1 MRSYSEK
8 NRFSG
13 VTHRQENI
21 MKYIYNIFLL
31 VLVLFAF
38 IISGCA
44 RQEADLIIHN
54 AKIVTVDN
62 DFSIA
67 EAAAV
72 KDGKFLQVGTE
83 SSVLESAGSGTLLV
97 DLGGRTVLPGFN
109 DTHSHMTTMG
119 INLPTMIDLTE
130 VSSIDD
136 IKQAV
141 AERVAV
147 TEKGEWIFSEGGWW
161 QFMLEDGRLPNRH
174 DLDEVSPDNPVTLK
188 GGHYV
193 IANSMAL
200 ERVGYDRD
208 SENPP
213 GGEIWK
219 DDEGEPTG
227 FLVRNAMYPFLDHF
241 QTPSREVQKD
251 GIRQAIRR
259 VNSWGMTSLREPGGS
274 RELLDMLREL
284 YEEGDMTIRIDWCYD
299 VDPNTPEDEIDGM
312 FEALGDPEEQWGDG
326 MFRTDGLA
334 EMMLDGA
341 EESAQIRTEYQGRPG
356 YYGIRLVE
364 QDQLNRFVLAAARHG
379 WRPGPHA
386 VGDTSIDQ
394 LLDAYE
400 YVNSQIDI
408 TDKRWIVD
416 HGILLQ
422 PDHYERVKKL
432 GLIVLP
438 QPRHLYIIGD
448 KFIEHWG
455 EELAHQSYRLRDW
468 MDNGIKFSL
477 GADKPVSSRSKPIM
491 QIYVAVTR
499 GTGWGGVLGPDQGLT
514 REEAIRGITLD
525 SAYVSFEEDVKGSI
539 EPGKYADFV
548 VLSDDILTVPAETI
562 KDIEVEATV
571 LAGKVVYG
579 SF

>member
-1 MRSYSEK
+1 MK
-8 NRFSG
+8 HFN
-13 VTHRQENI
+13 NI
-21 MKYIYNIFLL
+21 PLL
-31 VLVLFAF
+31 VLVLFTV
-38 IISGCA
+38 ICNGCA
-44 RQEADLIIHN
+44 RQDADLVIHN
-54 AKIVTVDN
+54 AKIVTVDE

-72 KDGKFLQVGTE
+72 KDGKFLLVGTE
-83 SSVLESAGSGTLLV
+83 SSVLESAGPDTAIV

-109 DTHSHMTTMG
+109 DSHSHMTTMG

-130 VSSIDD
+130 VTSIGD

-141 AERVAV
+141 AERVAI

-208 SENPP
+208 TENPP

-219 DDEGEPTG
+219 DDNGDPTG
-227 FLVRNAMYPFLDHF
+227 FVVRNAMYPLLDHF
-241 QTPSREVQKD
+241 ETPDREVQLD

-274 RELLDMLREL
+274 RELVEMLREL
-284 YEEGDMTIRIDWCYD
+284 YENGELTVRIDWCYD
-299 VDPNTPEDEIDGM
+299 VDPNTPVEELDAM
-312 FEALGDPEEQWGDG
+312 FEALADPQEQWGDG
-326 MFRTDGLA
+326 IFRGDGLA

-341 EESAQIRTEYQGRPG
+341 EESAQIRTEYIGRPG
-356 YYGIRLVE
+356 YRGLRLVE
-364 QDQLNRFVLAAARHG
+364 QEQLNSLMLSAARHG

-386 VGDTSIDQ
+386 VGDASIDQ
-394 LLDAYE
+394 LLEAYE
-400 YVNSQIDI
+400 YVNEQIDI
-408 TDKRWIVD
+408 TDRRWIVD

-422 PDHYERVKKL
+422 PDHYERVKAL

-455 EELAHQSYRLRDW
+455 EELAHVSYRLRDW
-468 MDNGIKFSL
+468 LDNGIKLSL
-477 GADKPVSSRSKPIM
+477 GADKPVSVRSKPIM

-525 SAYVSFEEDVKGSI
+525 SAYVSFEEDIKGSV

-571 LAGKVVYG
+571 LAGNVVYG

>member
-1 MRSYSEK
+1 MK
-8 NRFSG
+8 NLY
-13 VTHRQENI
+13 
-21 MKYIYNIFLL
+21 KYYLP
-31 VLVLFAF
+31 VLFVCAF
-38 IISGCA
+38 ICSGCA
-44 RQEADLIIHN
+44 EQGADLIIHN
-54 AKIVTVDN
+54 GKIVTVDK

-72 KDGKFLQVGTE
+72 KDGKFMQVGTE
-83 SSVLESAGSGTLLV
+83 SSVLESAGPDTMVV
-97 DLGGRTVLPGFN
+97 DLGGKTVLPGFN

-130 VSSIDD
+130 ITSIDD

-141 AERVAV
+141 AERVKV

-161 QFMLEDGRLPNRH
+161 QFMLEDGRLPNRY

-200 ERVGYDRD
+200 ERVGFNKD
-208 SENPP
+208 SENPD

-227 FLVRNAMYPFLDHF
+227 FLVRNAMYPLLDHF
-241 QTPSREVQKD
+241 QTPDREVQLD

-259 VNSWGMTSLREPGGS
+259 VNSWGMTSLREPGGT
-274 RELLDMLREL
+274 REQVEMLRSL
-284 YEEGDMTIRIDWCYD
+284 YENGELTVRVDWCYD
-299 VDPNTPEDEIDGM
+299 VDPNTPADDIDTM
-312 FEALGDPEEQWGDG
+312 FEALGDPKERWGDG

-341 EESAQIRTEYQGRPG
+341 EESAQIRTEYIGRPG
-356 YYGIRLVE
+356 YYGLRLIE
-364 QDQLNRFVLAAARHG
+364 QDQLNRVVLAAARHG

-386 VGDTSIDQ
+386 VGGASIDQ

-400 YVNSQIDI
+400 YVNGQINIQDR
-408 TDKRWIVD
+408 RWIVD

-422 PDHYERVKKL
+422 PDHYDRVKEL

-455 EELAHQSYRLRDW
+455 EELAHKSYRLRDW
-468 MDNGIKFSL
+468 LDNGIKFSL

-491 QIYVAVTR
+491 QIYTAVTR

-579 SF
+579 SY

>member
-1 MRSYSEK
+1 M
-8 NRFSG
+8 
-13 VTHRQENI
+13 
-21 MKYIYNIFLL
+21 
-31 VLVLFAF
+31 
-38 IISGCA
+38 
-44 RQEADLIIHN
+44 
-54 AKIVTVDN
+54 
-62 DFSIA
+62 
-67 EAAAV
+67 
-72 KDGKFLQVGTE
+72 
-83 SSVLESAGSGTLLV
+83 

-109 DTHSHMTTMG
+109 DSHSHMTTMG

-130 VSSIDD
+130 VTSIDD

-241 QTPSREVQKD
+241 ETPGRDVQKD

-274 RELLDMLREL
+274 RELVDMLREL
-284 YEEGDMTIRIDWCYD
+284 YEDGELTVRIDWCYD
-299 VDPNTPEDEIDGM
+299 VDPNTPEDEIDAM
-312 FEALGDPEEQWGDG
+312 FEALGDPEEKWGEG

-356 YYGIRLVE
+356 YYGLRLVE
-364 QDQLNRFVLAAARHG
+364 QDQLNRFVLAAAQHG

-386 VGDTSIDQ
+386 VGGASIDQ

-400 YVNSQIDI
+400 YVNSRIDI

-422 PDHYERVKKL
+422 PDHYERVKNL

-468 MDNGIKFSL
+468 LDNGIKMSL
-477 GADKPVSSRSKPIM
+477 GADKPVSSRSKPLM
-491 QIYVAVTR
+491 QIYIAVTR
-499 GTGWGGVLGPDQGLT
+499 GTGWGGKLGPDQGLT

-548 VLSDDILTVPAETI
+548 VLSDDILTIPAEDI

-579 SF
+579 SY

>member
-1 MRSYSEK
+1 MK
-8 NRFSG
+8 N
-13 VTHRQENI
+13 I
-21 MKYIYNIFLL
+21 YKYYLP
-31 VLVLFAF
+31 VLFVCAV
-38 IISGCA
+38 ICSGCA
-44 RQEADLIIHN
+44 EQGADLIIHN
-54 AKIVTVDN
+54 GKIVTVDK
-62 DFSIA
+62 DFSIT
-67 EAAAV
+67 EAVAV
-72 KDGKFLQVGTE
+72 KDGKFLRVGTE
-83 SSVLESAGSGTLLV
+83 QWVLESAGPDTNIV
-97 DLGGRTVLPGFN
+97 DLNGKTVLPGFN

-119 INLPTMIDLTE
+119 VNLPTMIDLTE
-130 VSSIDD
+130 ITSIAD

-141 AERVAV
+141 AERVKV

-161 QFMLEDGRLPNRH
+161 QFMLEDGRLPNRY

-200 ERVGYDRD
+200 ERVGFNRD
-208 SENPP
+208 SENPD

-219 DDEGEPTG
+219 DDKGEPTG
-227 FLVRNAMYPFLDHF
+227 FLVRSAMYPVLEYLE
-241 QTPSREVQKD
+241 TPDRDVQMD

-259 VNSWGMTSLREPGGS
+259 VNSWGMTSLREPGGT
-274 RELLDMLREL
+274 REQVEMLRSL
-284 YEEGDMTIRIDWCYD
+284 YENGELTVRVDWCYD
-299 VDPNTPEDEIDGM
+299 VDPYTPENEIDAM
-312 FEALGDPEEQWGDG
+312 FEALGDPEQQWGDG
-326 MFRTDGLA
+326 MFRGDGLA

-341 EESAQIRTEYQGRPG
+341 EESAQIRTEYIGRPG
-356 YYGIRLVE
+356 YYGLRLIE
-364 QDQLNRFVLAAARHG
+364 QDQLNRIVLAAARHG

-386 VGDTSIDQ
+386 VGGASIDQ

-400 YVNSQIDI
+400 YVNGQINIQDR
-408 TDKRWIVD
+408 RWIVD

-455 EELAHQSYRLRDW
+455 EELAHKSYRLRDW
-468 MDNGIKFSL
+468 IDNGIRFSL
-477 GADKPVSSRSKPIM
+477 GADKPVSSRSRPLM
-491 QIYVAVTR
+491 QIYIAVTR
-499 GTGWGGVLGPDQGLT
+499 GTGWGGVLGADQGLT

-548 VLSDDILTVPAETI
+548 ILSDDILTVPAETI
-562 KDIEVEATV
+562 KDMEVEATV

-579 SF
+579 SY

>member
-1 MRSYSEK
+1 
-8 NRFSG
+8 
-13 VTHRQENI
+13 
-21 MKYIYNIFLL
+21 MKHIYNIPLL

-38 IISGCA
+38 ICSGCA
-44 RQEADLIIHN
+44 RQDADLVIHN
-54 AKIVTVDN
+54 AKIVTVDK

-72 KDGKFLQVGTE
+72 KDGKFLRVGTE
-83 SSVLESAGSGTLLV
+83 SSVLESAGDGTLLV

-130 VSSIDD
+130 ITSIDD

-161 QFMLEDGRLPNRH
+161 QFMLEDGRLPNRY

-193 IANSMAL
+193 LANSMAL
-200 ERVGYDRD
+200 ERVGFDRD

-219 DDEGEPTG
+219 DDNGEPTG

-241 QTPSREVQKD
+241 QTPGREVQKD

-274 RELLDMLREL
+274 RELVDMLHEL
-284 YEEGDMTIRIDWCYD
+284 YEDGEMTIRIDWCYD
-299 VDPNTPEDEIDGM
+299 VDPNTPADEMDAM
-312 FEALGDPEEQWGDG
+312 FETLGDPEEKWGDG

-341 EESAQIRTEYQGRPG
+341 EESAQIRTEYVGRPG
-356 YYGIRLVE
+356 YYGLRLVE
-364 QDQLNRFVLAAARHG
+364 QDQLNEFVLAAARHG

-386 VGDTSIDQ
+386 VGGASIDQ

-400 YVNSQIDI
+400 YVNERINILDR
-408 TDKRWIVD
+408 RWIVD

-432 GLIVLP
+432 GLLVLP

-448 KFIEHWG
+448 KFIEYWG
-455 EELAHQSYRLRDW
+455 EELAHKSYRLRDW
-468 MDNGIKFSL
+468 IDNGIKLSL
-477 GADKPVSSRSKPIM
+477 GADKPVSSRSRPLMK
-491 QIYVAVTR
+491 IYIAVTR
-499 GTGWGGVLGPDQGLT
+499 GTGWGGKLGPDQGLT

-525 SAYVSFEEDVKGSI
+525 SAYTSFEEDVKGSI

-571 LAGKVVYG
+571 LAGKVIYG
-579 SF
+579 SFD

>member
-1 MRSYSEK
+1 
-8 NRFSG
+8 
-13 VTHRQENI
+13 
-21 MKYIYNIFLL
+21 MKHICNVSLL
-31 VLVLFAF
+31 VLVVFAF

-44 RQEADLIIHN
+44 RQEADLVVHN
-54 AKIVTVDN
+54 AKIVTVDK

-83 SSVLESAGSGTLLV
+83 SSVLERAGPGTRLV

-130 VSSIDD
+130 ITSIDD

-161 QFMLEDGRLPNRH
+161 QFMLEDGRLPNRY

-241 QTPSREVQKD
+241 QTPDREVQKD

-274 RELLDMLREL
+274 GELLDMLREL
-284 YEEGDMTIRIDWCYD
+284 YENGELTVRIDWCYD
-299 VDPNTPEDEIDGM
+299 VDPNTPEAEIDGM
-312 FEALGDPEEQWGDG
+312 FAALGDPQERWGDG

-356 YYGIRLVE
+356 YYGLRLVE

-386 VGDTSIDQ
+386 VGDASIDQ

-400 YVNSQIDI
+400 YVNSRIDI

-416 HGILLQ
+416 HGILLR
-422 PDHYERVKKL
+422 PDHYERIKKL

-468 MDNGIKFSL
+468 LDNGIKFSL
-477 GADKPVSSRSKPIM
+477 GADKPVSVRSKPIM

-514 REEAIRGITLD
+514 RAEAIRGITLD

>member
-1 MRSYSEK
+1 MK
-8 NRFSG
+8 
-13 VTHRQENI
+13 HICNI
-21 MKYIYNIFLL
+21 PLVVMVVCSVIF
-31 VLVLFAF
+31 
-38 IISGCA
+38 SGCA
-44 RQEADLIIHN
+44 QDDADLIIHN
-54 AKIVTVDN
+54 AKIVTVDG

-67 EAAAV
+67 GAASIR
-72 KDGKFLQVGTE
+72 DGKFQLVGTD
-83 SSVLESAGSGTLLV
+83 SSVMQGAGPDTTIV
-97 DLGGRTVLPGFN
+97 DLGGKTVLPGFN
-109 DTHSHMTTMG
+109 DSHSHMTTMG

-130 VSSIDD
+130 ITSIAD

-141 AERVAV
+141 ADRVAV

-200 ERVGYDRD
+200 ERVGYGRD
-208 SENPP
+208 TENPP

-219 DDEGEPTG
+219 DDNGDPTG
-227 FLVRNAMYPFLDHF
+227 FVVRNAMYPLLDHF
-241 QTPSREVQKD
+241 ETPGREVQLD

-274 RELLDMLREL
+274 QELVDMLREL
-284 YEEGDMTIRIDWCYD
+284 YENGELTVRIDWCYD
-299 VDPNTPEDEIDGM
+299 VDPNTPVDELDAM
-312 FEALGDPEEQWGDG
+312 FEALGDPEQQWGDG
-326 MFRTDGLA
+326 IFRGDGLA

-341 EESAQIRTEYQGRPG
+341 EESAQIRTEYVGRPG
-356 YYGIRLVE
+356 YRGLRLVE
-364 QDQLNRFVLAAARHG
+364 QEQLNSLMLSAARHG

-386 VGDTSIDQ
+386 VGDASIDQ
-394 LLDAYE
+394 LLEAYE
-400 YVNSQIDI
+400 YVNEQIDI
-408 TDKRWIVD
+408 TDRRWIVD

-422 PDHYERVKKL
+422 PDHYERVKAL

-448 KFIEHWG
+448 KFIEYWG
-455 EELAHQSYRLRDW
+455 EELAHVSYRLRDW
-468 MDNGIKFSL
+468 IDNGIKLSL

-525 SAYVSFEEDVKGSI
+525 SAYTSFEEDIKGSI

-548 VLSDDILTVPAETI
+548 VLSDDILTVPAEDI
-562 KDIEVEATV
+562 QHIEVETTV
-571 LAGKVVYG
+571 LAGNVIYG
-579 SF
+579 AYPAQ

>member
-1 MRSYSEK
+1 MK
-8 NRFSG
+8 HFN
-13 VTHRQENI
+13 NI
-21 MKYIYNIFLL
+21 PLL
-31 VLVLFAF
+31 VLVLFTV
-38 IISGCA
+38 ICNGCA
-44 RQEADLIIHN
+44 RQDADLVIHN
-54 AKIVTVDN
+54 AKIVTVDE

-72 KDGKFLQVGTE
+72 KDGKFLLVGTE
-83 SSVLESAGSGTLLV
+83 SSVLESAGPDTAIV

-109 DTHSHMTTMG
+109 DSHSHMTTMG
-119 INLPTMIDLTE
+119 INLPTMIDLSE
-130 VSSIDD
+130 VTSIGD

-141 AERVAV
+141 AERVAI

-208 SENPP
+208 TENPP

-219 DDEGEPTG
+219 DDNGDPTG
-227 FLVRNAMYPFLDHF
+227 FVVRNAMYPLLDHF
-241 QTPSREVQKD
+241 ETPDREVQLD

-274 RELLDMLREL
+274 RELVEMLREL
-284 YEEGDMTIRIDWCYD
+284 YENGELTVRIDWCYD
-299 VDPNTPEDEIDGM
+299 VDPNTPVEELDAM
-312 FEALGDPEEQWGDG
+312 FEALADPQEQWGDG
-326 MFRTDGLA
+326 IFRGDGLA

-341 EESAQIRTEYQGRPG
+341 EESAQIRTEYIGRPG
-356 YYGIRLVE
+356 YRGLRLVE
-364 QDQLNRFVLAAARHG
+364 QEQLNSLMLSAARHG

-386 VGDTSIDQ
+386 VGDASIDQ
-394 LLDAYE
+394 LLEAYE
-400 YVNSQIDI
+400 YVNEQIDI
-408 TDKRWIVD
+408 TDRRWIVD

-422 PDHYERVKKL
+422 PDHYERVKAL

-455 EELAHQSYRLRDW
+455 EELAHVSYRLRDW
-468 MDNGIKFSL
+468 LDNGIKLSL
-477 GADKPVSSRSKPIM
+477 GADKPVSVRSKPIM

-525 SAYVSFEEDVKGSI
+525 SAYVSFEEDIKGSV

-571 LAGKVVYG
+571 LAGNVVYG

>member
-1 MRSYSEK
+1 MK
-8 NRFSG
+8 HFN
-13 VTHRQENI
+13 NI
-21 MKYIYNIFLL
+21 PLL
-31 VLVLFAF
+31 VLVLFTV
-38 IISGCA
+38 ICNGCA
-44 RQEADLIIHN
+44 RQDADLVIHN
-54 AKIVTVDN
+54 AKIVTVDE

-72 KDGKFLQVGTE
+72 KDGKFLLVGTE
-83 SSVLESAGSGTLLV
+83 SSVLESAGPDTAIV

-109 DTHSHMTTMG
+109 DSHSHMTTMG

-130 VSSIDD
+130 VTSIDD

-208 SENPP
+208 TENPP

-219 DDEGEPTG
+219 DDNGDPTG
-227 FLVRNAMYPFLDHF
+227 FVVRNAMYPLLDHF
-241 QTPSREVQKD
+241 ETPDREVQLD

-274 RELLDMLREL
+274 RELVEMLREL
-284 YEEGDMTIRIDWCYD
+284 YENGELTVRIDWCYD
-299 VDPNTPEDEIDGM
+299 VDPNTPVEELDAM
-312 FEALGDPEEQWGDG
+312 FEALADPQEQWGDG
-326 MFRTDGLA
+326 IFRGDGLA

-341 EESAQIRTEYQGRPG
+341 EESAQIRTEYIGRPG
-356 YYGIRLVE
+356 YRGLRLVE
-364 QDQLNRFVLAAARHG
+364 QEQLNSLMLSAARHG

-386 VGDTSIDQ
+386 VGDASIDQ
-394 LLDAYE
+394 LLEAYE
-400 YVNSQIDI
+400 YVNEQIDI
-408 TDKRWIVD
+408 TDRRWIVD

-422 PDHYERVKKL
+422 PDHYERVKAL

-455 EELAHQSYRLRDW
+455 EELAHVSYRLRDW
-468 MDNGIKFSL
+468 LDNGIKLSL
-477 GADKPVSSRSKPIM
+477 GADKPVSVRSKPIM

-525 SAYVSFEEDVKGSI
+525 SAYVSFEEDIKGSV

-571 LAGKVVYG
+571 LAGNVVYG

>member
-1 MRSYSEK
+1 
-8 NRFSG
+8 
-13 VTHRQENI
+13 
-21 MKYIYNIFLL
+21 
-31 VLVLFAF
+31 
-38 IISGCA
+38 
-44 RQEADLIIHN
+44 
-54 AKIVTVDN
+54 
-62 DFSIA
+62 
-67 EAAAV
+67 
-72 KDGKFLQVGTE
+72 
-83 SSVLESAGSGTLLV
+83 
-97 DLGGRTVLPGFN
+97 
-109 DTHSHMTTMG
+109 MTTMG

-130 VSSIDD
+130 ITSIDD

-141 AERVAV
+141 AERVKV

-200 ERVGYDRD
+200 ERVGFDRD
-208 SENPP
+208 SENPA

-219 DDEGEPTG
+219 DDKGEPTG
-227 FLVRNAMYPFLDHF
+227 FLVRNAMYPLLDHF
-241 QTPSREVQKD
+241 QTPGRDVQLD

-259 VNSWGMTSLREPGGS
+259 VNSWGMTSLREPGGT
-274 RELLDMLREL
+274 REQVDMLRSL
-284 YEEGDMTIRIDWCYD
+284 YENGELTVRVDWCYD
-299 VDPNTPEDEIDGM
+299 IDPNTPADEVDAM
-312 FEALGDPEEQWGDG
+312 FEALGDPKERWGDG

-356 YYGIRLVE
+356 YYGLRLIE
-364 QDQLNRFVLAAARHG
+364 QDQLNSVVLAAARHG

-386 VGDTSIDQ
+386 VGGASIDQ

-400 YVNSQIDI
+400 YVNGQINIQDR
-408 TDKRWIVD
+408 RWIVD

-422 PDHYERVKKL
+422 PDHYDRVKQL

-455 EELAHQSYRLRDW
+455 EELAHKSYRLRDW
-468 MDNGIKFSL
+468 IDNGIKFSL

-548 VLSDDILTVPAETI
+548 VLSDDILTVPAEDI

-571 LAGKVVYG
+571 LAGNVVYG
-579 SF
+579 SYPAN

>member
-1 MRSYSEK
+1 MK
-8 NRFSG
+8 N
-13 VTHRQENI
+13 I
-21 MKYIYNIFLL
+21 YKYYLP
-31 VLVLFAF
+31 VLFVCAV
-38 IISGCA
+38 IGSGCA
-44 RQEADLIIHN
+44 EQGADLIIHN
-54 AKIVTVDN
+54 GKIVTVDK
-62 DFSIA
+62 DFSIT
-67 EAAAV
+67 EAVAV
-72 KDGKFLQVGTE
+72 KDGKFLRVGTE
-83 SSVLESAGSGTLLV
+83 QWVLESAGPDTNIV
-97 DLGGRTVLPGFN
+97 DLNGKTVLPGFN

-119 INLPTMIDLTE
+119 VNLPTMIDLTE
-130 VSSIDD
+130 ITSIAD

-141 AERVAV
+141 AERVKV

-161 QFMLEDGRLPNRH
+161 QFMLEDGRLPNRY

-200 ERVGYDRD
+200 ERVGFNRD
-208 SENPP
+208 SENPA

-219 DDEGEPTG
+219 DDDGEPTG
-227 FLVRNAMYPFLDHF
+227 FLVRSAMYPVLEYLE
-241 QTPSREVQKD
+241 TPDRDVQMD

-259 VNSWGMTSLREPGGS
+259 VNSWGMTSLREPGGT
-274 RELLDMLREL
+274 REQVEMLRSL
-284 YEEGDMTIRIDWCYD
+284 YENGELTVRVDWCYD
-299 VDPNTPEDEIDGM
+299 VDPYTPENEIDAM
-312 FEALGDPEEQWGDG
+312 FEALGDPEQQWGDG
-326 MFRTDGLA
+326 MFRGDGLA

-341 EESAQIRTEYQGRPG
+341 EESAQIRTEYIGRPG
-356 YYGIRLVE
+356 YYGLRLIE
-364 QDQLNRFVLAAARHG
+364 QDQLNRIVLAAARHG

-386 VGDTSIDQ
+386 VGGASIDQ

-400 YVNSQIDI
+400 YVNGQINIQDR
-408 TDKRWIVD
+408 RWIVD

-455 EELAHQSYRLRDW
+455 EELAHKSYRLRDW
-468 MDNGIKFSL
+468 IDNGIRFSL
-477 GADKPVSSRSKPIM
+477 GADKPVSSRSRPLM
-491 QIYVAVTR
+491 QIYIAVTR
-499 GTGWGGVLGPDQGLT
+499 GTGWGGVLGADQGLT

-548 VLSDDILTVPAETI
+548 ILSDDILTVPAETI
-562 KDIEVEATV
+562 KDMEVEATV

-579 SF
+579 SY

>member
-1 MRSYSEK
+1 
-8 NRFSG
+8 
-13 VTHRQENI
+13 

-72 KDGKFLQVGTE
+72 KDGKILQVGTE
-83 SSVLESAGSGTLLV
+83 SAVLESAGSGTLLV

-241 QTPSREVQKD
+241 QTPDREVQKD

-284 YEEGDMTIRIDWCYD
+284 YESGELTVRIDWCYD
-299 VDPNTPEDEIDGM
+299 VDPNTPKDEIDGM
-312 FEALGDPEEQWGDG
+312 FEALGDPQEKWGDG

-356 YYGIRLVE
+356 YYGLRLVE

-386 VGDTSIDQ
+386 VGGASIDQ

-422 PDHYERVKKL
+422 PDHYDRVKKL

-499 GTGWGGVLGPDQGLT
+499 RTGWGGVLGPDQGLT

-548 VLSDDILTVPAETI
+548 VLSDDILTVPGETI

>member
-1 MRSYSEK
+1 MK
-8 NRFSG
+8 
-13 VTHRQENI
+13 HICNI
-21 MKYIYNIFLL
+21 PLVVMVVCSVIF
-31 VLVLFAF
+31 
-38 IISGCA
+38 SGCA
-44 RQEADLIIHN
+44 QDDADLIIHN
-54 AKIVTVDN
+54 AKIVTVDG

-67 EAAAV
+67 GAASIR
-72 KDGKFLQVGTE
+72 DGKFQLVGTD
-83 SSVLESAGSGTLLV
+83 SSVMQGAGPDTTIV
-97 DLGGRTVLPGFN
+97 DLGGKTVLPGFN
-109 DTHSHMTTMG
+109 DSHSHMTTMG

-130 VSSIDD
+130 ITSIAD

-141 AERVAV
+141 ADRVAV

-200 ERVGYDRD
+200 ERVGYGRD
-208 SENPP
+208 TENPP

-219 DDEGEPTG
+219 DDNGDPTG
-227 FLVRNAMYPFLDHF
+227 FVVRNAMYPLLDHF
-241 QTPSREVQKD
+241 ETPGREVQLD

-274 RELLDMLREL
+274 QELVDMLREL
-284 YEEGDMTIRIDWCYD
+284 YENGELTVRIDWCYD
-299 VDPNTPEDEIDGM
+299 VDPNTPVDELDAM
-312 FEALGDPEEQWGDG
+312 FEALGDPEQQWGDG
-326 MFRTDGLA
+326 IFRGDGLA

-341 EESAQIRTEYQGRPG
+341 EESAQIRTEYVGRPG
-356 YYGIRLVE
+356 YRGLRLVE
-364 QDQLNRFVLAAARHG
+364 QEQLNSLMLSAARHG

-386 VGDTSIDQ
+386 VGDASIDQ
-394 LLDAYE
+394 LLEAYE
-400 YVNSQIDI
+400 YVNEQIDI
-408 TDKRWIVD
+408 TDRRWIVD

-422 PDHYERVKKL
+422 PDHYERVKDL

-448 KFIEHWG
+448 KFIEYWG
-455 EELAHQSYRLRDW
+455 EELAHVSYRLRDW
-468 MDNGIKFSL
+468 IDNGIKLSL

-525 SAYVSFEEDVKGSI
+525 SAYTSFEEDIKGSI

-548 VLSDDILTVPAETI
+548 VLSDDILTVPAEDI
-562 KDIEVEATV
+562 QHIEVETTV
-571 LAGKVVYG
+571 LAGNVIYG
-579 SF
+579 AYPAQ

>member
-1 MRSYSEK
+1 MK
-8 NRFSG
+8 N
-13 VTHRQENI
+13 I
-21 MKYIYNIFLL
+21 YKYYLP
-31 VLVLFAF
+31 VLFVCAV
-38 IISGCA
+38 ICSGCA
-44 RQEADLIIHN
+44 EQGADLIIHN
-54 AKIVTVDN
+54 GKIVTVDK

-72 KDGKFLQVGTE
+72 KDGKFMQVGTE
-83 SSVLESAGSGTLLV
+83 SSVLESAGPDTMVV
-97 DLGGRTVLPGFN
+97 DLGGKTVLPGFN

-119 INLPTMIDLTE
+119 VNLPTMIDLTE
-130 VSSIDD
+130 ITSIAD

-141 AERVAV
+141 AERVKV

-161 QFMLEDGRLPNRH
+161 QFMLEDGRLPDRY

-200 ERVGYDRD
+200 ERVGFNKD
-208 SENPP
+208 SENPA

-219 DDEGEPTG
+219 DDDGEPTG
-227 FLVRNAMYPFLDHF
+227 FLVRNAMYPLLDHL
-241 QTPSREVQKD
+241 QTPDRDVQLD

-259 VNSWGMTSLREPGGS
+259 VNSWGMTSLREPGGT
-274 RELLDMLREL
+274 REQVEMLRSL
-284 YEEGDMTIRIDWCYD
+284 YENGELTVRVDWCYD
-299 VDPNTPEDEIDGM
+299 IDPNTPADEIDAM
-312 FEALGDPEEQWGDG
+312 FEALGGPGEQWGDSI
-326 MFRTDGLA
+326 FRADGLA

-356 YYGIRLVE
+356 YYGLRLIE
-364 QDQLNRFVLAAARHG
+364 QDQLNRVVLAAARHG
-379 WRPGPHA
+379 WRPGPHV
-386 VGDTSIDQ
+386 VGGASIDQ

-400 YVNSQIDI
+400 YVNGQINIQDR
-408 TDKRWIVD
+408 RWIVD

-455 EELAHQSYRLRDW
+455 EELAHKSYRLRDW
-468 MDNGIKFSL
+468 IDNGIRFSL
-477 GADKPVSSRSKPIM
+477 GADKPVSSRSRPLM

-525 SAYVSFEEDVKGSI
+525 SAYTSFEEDIKGSI
-539 EPGKYADFV
+539 ETGKYADFV
-548 VLSDDILTVPAETI
+548 VLSDDILTVPGEDI

-571 LAGKVVYG
+571 LAGNVVYG
-579 SF
+579 SYPAN

>member
-1 MRSYSEK
+1 
-8 NRFSG
+8 
-13 VTHRQENI
+13 
-21 MKYIYNIFLL
+21 MKHIYNISLL

-38 IISGCA
+38 ITSGCA
-44 RQEADLIIHN
+44 RQEADLVIHN
-54 AKIVTVDN
+54 AKIVTVDK

-72 KDGKFLQVGTE
+72 KDGKFVRVGTE
-83 SSVLESAGSGTLLV
+83 SAVLESAGAGTLLV

-161 QFMLEDGRLPNRH
+161 QFMLEDGRLPNRY

-241 QTPSREVQKD
+241 QTPDREVQKD

-299 VDPNTPEDEIDGM
+299 VDPNTPKDEINGM
-312 FEALGDPEEQWGDG
+312 FEALGDPKEQWGDG

-356 YYGIRLVE
+356 YYGLRLVE

-386 VGDTSIDQ
+386 VGGASIDQ

-400 YVNSQIDI
+400 YVNNQVDI

-422 PDHYERVKKL
+422 PDHYDRVKNL

-468 MDNGIKFSL
+468 KDNGIKFSL

-539 EPGKYADFV
+539 EPDKYADFV
-548 VLSDDILTVPAETI
+548 VLSDDILTVPAEDI

-579 SF
+579 SY

>member
-1 MRSYSEK
+1 MK
-8 NRFSG
+8 
-13 VTHRQENI
+13 HICNI
-21 MKYIYNIFLL
+21 PLVVMVVCSVIF
-31 VLVLFAF
+31 
-38 IISGCA
+38 SGCA
-44 RQEADLIIHN
+44 QDDADLIIHN
-54 AKIVTVDN
+54 AKIVTVDG

-67 EAAAV
+67 GAASIR
-72 KDGKFLQVGTE
+72 DGKFQLVGTD
-83 SSVLESAGSGTLLV
+83 SSVMQGAGPDTTIV
-97 DLGGRTVLPGFN
+97 DLGGKTVLPGFN
-109 DTHSHMTTMG
+109 DSHSHMTTMG

-130 VSSIDD
+130 ITSIAD

-141 AERVAV
+141 ADRVAV

-200 ERVGYDRD
+200 ERVGYGRD
-208 SENPP
+208 TENPP

-219 DDEGEPTG
+219 DDNGDPTG
-227 FLVRNAMYPFLDHF
+227 FVVRNAMYPLLDHF
-241 QTPSREVQKD
+241 ETPGREVQLD

-274 RELLDMLREL
+274 QELVDMLREL
-284 YEEGDMTIRIDWCYD
+284 YENGELTVRIDWCYD
-299 VDPNTPEDEIDGM
+299 VDPNTPVDELDAM
-312 FEALGDPEEQWGDG
+312 FEALGDPEQQWGDG
-326 MFRTDGLA
+326 IFRGDGLA

-341 EESAQIRTEYQGRPG
+341 EESAQIRTEYVGRPG
-356 YYGIRLVE
+356 YRGLRLVE
-364 QDQLNRFVLAAARHG
+364 QEQLNSLMLSAARHG

-386 VGDTSIDQ
+386 VGDASIDQ
-394 LLDAYE
+394 LLEAYE
-400 YVNSQIDI
+400 YVNEQIDI
-408 TDKRWIVD
+408 TDRRWIVD

-422 PDHYERVKKL
+422 PDHYERVKAL

-448 KFIEHWG
+448 KFIEYWG
-455 EELAHQSYRLRDW
+455 EELAHVSYRLRDW
-468 MDNGIKFSL
+468 IDNGIKLSL

-525 SAYVSFEEDVKGSI
+525 SAYTSFEEDIKGSI

-548 VLSDDILTVPAETI
+548 VLSDDILTVPAEDI
-562 KDIEVEATV
+562 QHIEVETTV
-571 LAGKVVYG
+571 LAGNVVYG
-579 SF
+579 AYPAQ

>member
-1 MRSYSEK
+1 MK
-8 NRFSG
+8 
-13 VTHRQENI
+13 HRYTN
-21 MKYIYNIFLL
+21 FLP
-31 VLVLFAF
+31 VLVTFVFLC
-38 IISGCA
+38 SGCTEQNSA
-44 RQEADLIIHN
+44 ADLIIHN
-54 AKIVTVDN
+54 GKIVTVDN

-72 KDGKFLQVGTE
+72 KDGKFMQVGTE
-83 SSVLESAGSGTLLV
+83 DSVLERAGPDTTIM
-97 DLGGRTVLPGFN
+97 DLNGKTVLPGFN

-130 VSSIDD
+130 ITSIDD

-141 AERVAV
+141 AERVKV

-227 FLVRNAMYPFLDHF
+227 FLVRNAMYPLLAHF
-241 QTPSREVQKD
+241 QTPDREVQLD

-274 RELLDMLREL
+274 TELLDMLRTL
-284 YEEGDMTIRIDWCYD
+284 YENGEMTVRVDWCYD
-299 VDPNTPEDEIDGM
+299 VDPNTPQDEIDAM
-312 FEALGDPEEQWGDG
+312 FAGLGDPKERWEDG

-356 YYGIRLVE
+356 YYGLRLIE
-364 QDQLNRFVLAAARHG
+364 QDQLNRFVLAAAQHG

-386 VGDTSIDQ
+386 VGGASIDQ

-400 YVNSQIDI
+400 YVNGQINIQDR
-408 TDKRWIVD
+408 RWIVD

-422 PDHYERVKKL
+422 PDHYDRVKQL

-455 EELAHQSYRLRDW
+455 EELAHKSYRLRDW
-468 MDNGIKFSL
+468 IDNGIKFSL

-499 GTGWGGVLGPDQGLT
+499 GTGWGGVLGADQGLT

-548 VLSDDILTVPAETI
+548 VLSDDILTVPAEDI

-571 LAGKVVYG
+571 LAGNVVYG
-579 SF
+579 SYPAN

>member
-1 MRSYSEK
+1 
-8 NRFSG
+8 
-13 VTHRQENI
+13 
-21 MKYIYNIFLL
+21 MKHIHANFLPIL
-31 VLVLFAF
+31 VAFAVLC
-38 IISGCA
+38 SGCA
-44 RQEADLIIHN
+44 EQNPAPDLIIHN
-54 AKIVTVDN
+54 GKIVTVDK

-72 KDGKFLQVGTE
+72 KDGKFMRVGTE
-83 SSVLESAGSGTLLV
+83 DSVLESAGPGTMMV
-97 DLGGRTVLPGFN
+97 DLGGKTVLPGFN

-130 VSSIDD
+130 VTSIDD

-161 QFMLEDGRLPNRH
+161 QFMLEDGRLPNRY

-219 DDEGEPTG
+219 DEEGKPTG

-241 QTPSREVQKD
+241 QTPDREVQLD

-274 RELLDMLREL
+274 RELVEMLREL
-284 YEEGDMTIRIDWCYD
+284 YEDGELTVRVDWCYD
-299 VDPNTPEDEIDGM
+299 VDANTPADEIDAL
-312 FEALGDPEEQWGDG
+312 FETLGDPKERWGDG

-341 EESAQIRTEYQGRPG
+341 EESAQIRTEYKGRPG
-356 YYGIRLVE
+356 YYGLRLIE

-386 VGDTSIDQ
+386 VGGASIDQ

-400 YVNSQIDI
+400 YVNSHIDI

-455 EELAHQSYRLRDW
+455 EELAHKSYRLRDW
-468 MDNGIKFSL
+468 IDNGIKMSL

-499 GTGWGGVLGPDQGLT
+499 GTGWGGVLGADQGLT

-548 VLSDDILTVPAETI
+548 VLSDDILTVPAEDI
-562 KDIEVEATV
+562 KGIEVDTTV

-579 SF
+579 SYPVE

>member
-1 MRSYSEK
+1 M
-8 NRFSG
+8 
-13 VTHRQENI
+13 
-21 MKYIYNIFLL
+21 
-31 VLVLFAF
+31 
-38 IISGCA
+38 
-44 RQEADLIIHN
+44 IIHN
-54 AKIVTVDN
+54 GKIVTVDN

-72 KDGKFLQVGTE
+72 KDGKFMQVGTE
-83 SSVLESAGSGTLLV
+83 DSVLERAGPDTTIM
-97 DLGGRTVLPGFN
+97 DLNGKTVLPGFN

-130 VSSIDD
+130 ITSIDD

-141 AERVAV
+141 AERVKV

-227 FLVRNAMYPFLDHF
+227 FLVRNAMYPLLAHF
-241 QTPSREVQKD
+241 QTPDREVQLD

-274 RELLDMLREL
+274 TELLDMLRTL
-284 YEEGDMTIRIDWCYD
+284 YENGEMTVRVDWCYD
-299 VDPNTPEDEIDGM
+299 VDPNTPQDEIDAM
-312 FEALGDPEEQWGDG
+312 FAGLGDPKERWEDG

-356 YYGIRLVE
+356 YYGLRLIE
-364 QDQLNRFVLAAARHG
+364 QDQLNRFVLAAAQHG

-386 VGDTSIDQ
+386 VGGASIDQ

-400 YVNSQIDI
+400 YVNGQINIQDR
-408 TDKRWIVD
+408 RWIVD

-422 PDHYERVKKL
+422 PDHYDRVKQL

-455 EELAHQSYRLRDW
+455 EELAHKSYRLRDW
-468 MDNGIKFSL
+468 IDNGIKFSL

-499 GTGWGGVLGPDQGLT
+499 GTGWGGVLGADQGLT

-548 VLSDDILTVPAETI
+548 VLSDDILTVPAEDI

-571 LAGKVVYG
+571 LAGNVVYG
-579 SF
+579 SYPAN

>member
-1 MRSYSEK
+1 MSH
-8 NRFSG
+8 
-13 VTHRQENI
+13 VQ
-21 MKYIYNIFLL
+21 KYYLPA
-31 VLVLFAF
+31 VLVTALICA
-38 IISGCA
+38 GCA
-44 RQEADLIIHN
+44 DKGADLIIHN
-54 AKIVTVDN
+54 AKIVTVDE

-72 KDGKFLQVGTE
+72 KDGKFLQVGSE

-130 VSSIDD
+130 VSSIGD

-141 AERVAV
+141 AARVAV

-200 ERVGYDRD
+200 DRVGYDRD

-219 DDEGEPTG
+219 DGNGDPTG
-227 FLVRNAMYPFLDHF
+227 FVVRNAMYPLLAHF
-241 QTPSREVQKD
+241 QTPDREVQKD

-274 RELLDMLREL
+274 GELLDMLREL
-284 YEEGDMTIRIDWCYD
+284 YESGELTVRIDWCYD
-299 VDPNTPEDEIDGM
+299 VDPNTPEAEIDGM
-312 FEALGDPEEQWGDG
+312 FEALGDPQEKWGDG

-341 EESAQIRTEYQGRPG
+341 EESAQIRTQYRGRPG
-356 YYGIRLVE
+356 YYGLRLVE

-386 VGDTSIDQ
+386 VGDVSIDQ

-400 YVNSQIDI
+400 YVNSRIDI
-408 TDKRWIVD
+408 TGRRWIVD

-468 MDNGIKFSL
+468 LDNGIKFSL

-539 EPGKYADFV
+539 EPDKYADFV
-548 VLSDDILTVPAETI
+548 VLSDDILTVPAEDI

>member
-1 MRSYSEK
+1 
-8 NRFSG
+8 
-13 VTHRQENI
+13 
-21 MKYIYNIFLL
+21 MKHIYNISLL

-44 RQEADLIIHN
+44 RQEADLVIHN
-54 AKIVTVDN
+54 AKIVTVDR

-67 EAAAV
+67 EAVAV

-83 SSVLESAGSGTLLV
+83 SSVLQSSGPDTLVV

-130 VSSIDD
+130 ITSIDD

-161 QFMLEDGRLPNRH
+161 QFMLEDGRLPDRH

-200 ERVGYDRD
+200 ERVGYGRD
-208 SENPP
+208 TENPP

-219 DDEGEPTG
+219 DDNGEPTG
-227 FLVRNAMYPFLDHF
+227 FVVRNATYPLLAHF
-241 QTPSREVQKD
+241 ETPDREVQLD

-274 RELLDMLREL
+274 QELVDMLREL
-284 YEEGDMTIRIDWCYD
+284 YENGELTVRIDWCYD
-299 VDPNTPEDEIDGM
+299 VDPNTPVDELDAM
-312 FEALGDPEEQWGDG
+312 FETLADPQETWGDG
-326 MFRTDGLA
+326 MFRGDGLA

-341 EESAQIRTEYQGRPG
+341 EESAQIRTEYMGRPG
-356 YYGIRLVE
+356 YHGLRLVE
-364 QDQLNRFVLAAARHG
+364 QEQLNSLMLSAARHG

-386 VGDTSIDQ
+386 VGDASIDQ
-394 LLDAYE
+394 LLEAYE
-400 YVNSQIDI
+400 YVNEQMDI
-408 TDKRWIVD
+408 TDRRWIVD

-455 EELAHQSYRLRDW
+455 EELAHVSYRLRDW
-468 MDNGIKFSL
+468 LDNGIKFSL
-477 GADKPVSSRSKPIM
+477 GADKPVSTRSRPIL
-491 QIYVAVTR
+491 QIYIAVTR

-548 VLSDDILTVPAETI
+548 VLSDDILTVPAEDI
-562 KDIEVEATV
+562 KDIEVETTV
-571 LAGKVVYG
+571 LAGNVVYG
-579 SF
+579 GYPAQ

>member
-1 MRSYSEK
+1 MSHVQKYYLPAVM
-8 NRFSG
+8 
-13 VTHRQENI
+13 VTALI
-21 MKYIYNIFLL
+21 C
-31 VLVLFAF
+31 A
-38 IISGCA
+38 GCA
-44 RQEADLIIHN
+44 DKGADLIIHN
-54 AKIVTVDN
+54 AKIVTVDE

-72 KDGKFLQVGTE
+72 KDGKFLQVGSE

-130 VSSIDD
+130 VSSIGD

-200 ERVGYDRD
+200 DRVGYDRD

-219 DDEGEPTG
+219 DENGDPTG
-227 FLVRNAMYPFLDHF
+227 FVVRNAMYPLLAHF
-241 QTPSREVQKD
+241 QTPDREVQKD

-284 YEEGDMTIRIDWCYD
+284 YESGELTVRIDWCYD
-299 VDPNTPEDEIDGM
+299 VDPNTPEAEIDGM
-312 FEALGDPEEQWGDG
+312 FEALGDPQEKWGDG

-341 EESAQIRTEYQGRPG
+341 EESAQIRTQYRGRPG
-356 YYGIRLVE
+356 YYGLRLVE

-386 VGDTSIDQ
+386 VGDVSIDQ

-400 YVNSQIDI
+400 YVNSRIDI
-408 TDKRWIVD
+408 TGRRWIVD

-422 PDHYERVKKL
+422 PDHYDRIKKL

-468 MDNGIKFSL
+468 LDNGIKFSL

-539 EPGKYADFV
+539 EPDKYADFV
-548 VLSDDILTVPAETI
+548 VLSDDILTVPAEDI

>member
-1 MRSYSEK
+1 
-8 NRFSG
+8 
-13 VTHRQENI
+13 
-21 MKYIYNIFLL
+21 MKHIYNIPLQ
-31 VLVLFAF
+31 VLVLFS
-38 IISGCA
+38 IICSGCA
-44 RQEADLIIHN
+44 QQDADLVIHN
-54 AKIVTVDN
+54 AKIVTVDK

-83 SSVLESAGSGTLLV
+83 SSVMESAGTGTLLV

-241 QTPSREVQKD
+241 QTPGREVQKD

-274 RELLDMLREL
+274 RELVEMLREL
-284 YEEGDMTIRIDWCYD
+284 YEDGDLTIRIDWCYD
-299 VDPNTPEDEIDGM
+299 VDPNTPEDEMDAL
-312 FEALGDPEEQWGDG
+312 FEALGDPEEKWGDG

-356 YYGIRLVE
+356 YYGLRLVE
-364 QDQLNRFVLAAARHG
+364 QDQLNKFVLAAARHG

-386 VGDTSIDQ
+386 VGGASIDQ

-400 YVNSQIDI
+400 YVNSRIDI

-422 PDHYERVKKL
+422 PDHYDRVKKL

-455 EELAHQSYRLRDW
+455 EELAHKSYRLRDW
-468 MDNGIKFSL
+468 LDNGIKLSL

-491 QIYVAVTR
+491 QIYVAITR
-499 GTGWGGVLGPDQGLT
+499 GTGWGGKLGPDQGLT

>member
-1 MRSYSEK
+1 MK
-8 NRFSG
+8 
-13 VTHRQENI
+13 HIHNI
-21 MKYIYNIFLL
+21 PLMAVVACAVIF
-31 VLVLFAF
+31 
-38 IISGCA
+38 SGCA
-44 RQEADLIIHN
+44 QQDADLIIHN
-54 AKIVTVDN
+54 AKIVTVDG

-67 EAAAV
+67 EAASIR
-72 KDGKFLQVGTE
+72 DGKFQAVGTE
-83 SSVLESAGSGTLLV
+83 SSIMQGAGPGTTIV
-97 DLGGRTVLPGFN
+97 DLGGKTVLPGFN

-130 VSSIDD
+130 ITSIDD

-141 AERVAV
+141 ADRVAV

-161 QFMLEDGRLPNRH
+161 QFMLEDGRLPNRY
-174 DLDEVSPDNPVTLK
+174 DLDAVSPDNPVTLK

-219 DDEGEPTG
+219 DEEGEPTG
-227 FLVRNAMYPFLDHF
+227 FLVRNAMYPLLDHF
-241 QTPSREVQKD
+241 QTLDREVQLD

-274 RELLDMLREL
+274 QEHVDMLREL
-284 YEEGDMTIRIDWCYD
+284 YENEELTVRVDWCYD
-299 VDPNTPEDEIDGM
+299 VDPNTPVEELDAMFKALADPDET
-312 FEALGDPEEQWGDG
+312 WGDG
-326 MFRTDGLA
+326 IFRGDGLA

-341 EESAQIRTEYQGRPG
+341 EESAQIRTEYLGRPG
-356 YYGIRLVE
+356 YHGLRLVE
-364 QDQLNRFVLAAARHG
+364 QEQLNSLMLSAARHG

-386 VGDTSIDQ
+386 VGDASIDQ
-394 LLDAYE
+394 LLEAYE
-400 YVNSQIDI
+400 YVNEQIDI
-408 TDKRWIVD
+408 TDRRWIVD

-422 PDHYERVKKL
+422 PDHYERVKAL

-468 MDNGIKFSL
+468 LDNDIKFSL

-499 GTGWGGVLGPDQGLT
+499 GTGWGGKLGPDQGLT

-539 EPGKYADFV
+539 EPDKYADFI

-571 LAGKVVYG
+571 LAGKVIYG

>member
-1 MRSYSEK
+1 
-8 NRFSG
+8 
-13 VTHRQENI
+13 

-83 SSVLESAGSGTLLV
+83 SAVLESAGSGTLLV

-241 QTPSREVQKD
+241 QTPDREVQKD

-284 YEEGDMTIRIDWCYD
+284 YESGELTVRIDWCYD

-312 FEALGDPEEQWGDG
+312 FEALGDPQEKWGDG

-356 YYGIRLVE
+356 YYGLRLVE

-386 VGDTSIDQ
+386 VGGASIDQ

-422 PDHYERVKKL
+422 PDHYDRVKKL

-499 GTGWGGVLGPDQGLT
+499 RTGWGGVLGPDQGLT

-548 VLSDDILTVPAETI
+548 VLSDDILTVPGETI